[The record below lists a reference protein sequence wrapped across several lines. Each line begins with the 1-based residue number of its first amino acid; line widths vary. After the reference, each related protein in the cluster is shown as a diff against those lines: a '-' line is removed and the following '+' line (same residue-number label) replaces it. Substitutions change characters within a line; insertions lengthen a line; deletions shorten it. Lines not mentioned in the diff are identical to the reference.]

1 MEDNFSLISSSY
13 KDPFYPHEHP
23 TLFEKVEKM
32 MNTLYPDEFN
42 THLDNLDDQNEV
54 KNLGKNN
61 TIDGEGRN
69 IITNFNSS
77 TLPSSLRNKPFFE
90 FQNDFIDN
98 DTRNKILP
106 LLENQTI
113 FNTSEN
119 SKEDIKEEKL
129 SSSFEMT
136 IKNIKNSS
144 VNLLLGKKRKLKEK
158 NIARTK
164 EDIFEEIKILFD
176 EYNKKYNL
184 INEIV
189 PSYKIYEAIVDVS
202 KKNATIVEEKIPGCV
217 IYFYANKITHIY
229 LIREKKFLKEEKDI
243 LEILETIKKNISK
256 NS

>member
-1 MEDNFSLISSSY
+1 MTLLII
-13 KDPFYPHEHP
+13 F
-23 TLFEKVEKM
+23 
-32 MNTLYPDEFN
+32 
-42 THLDNLDDQNEV
+42 
-54 KNLGKNN
+54 
-61 TIDGEGRN
+61 
-69 IITNFNSS
+69 
-77 TLPSSLRNKPFFE
+77 
-90 FQNDFIDN
+90 N

-144 VNLLLGKKRKLKEK
+144 ENLLLGKKRKLKEK

-184 INEIV
+184 INEII

-217 IYFYANKITHIY
+217 IYFYGNKIT
-229 LIREKKFLKEEKDI
+229 K
-243 LEILETIKKNISK
+243 
-256 NS
+256 

>member
-13 KDPFYPHEHP
+13 KDPFYPHEHL

-98 DTRNKILP
+98 DTRNKIL
-106 LLENQTI
+106 QRI
-113 FNTSEN
+113 
-119 SKEDIKEEKL
+119 
-129 SSSFEMT
+129 
-136 IKNIKNSS
+136 
-144 VNLLLGKKRKLKEK
+144 
-158 NIARTK
+158 
-164 EDIFEEIKILFD
+164 
-176 EYNKKYNL
+176 
-184 INEIV
+184 
-189 PSYKIYEAIVDVS
+189 
-202 KKNATIVEEKIPGCV
+202 
-217 IYFYANKITHIY
+217 
-229 LIREKKFLKEEKDI
+229 
-243 LEILETIKKNISK
+243 
-256 NS
+256 